1 LPVCC
6 RGAPPINYVLAR
18 DARWA
23 AEIDKRLG
31 EQASPPPRLLDKDLQ
46 VLDAAKL
53 NANVASPSGAS
64 LPTNSTFNTDG
75 FSLIE
80 GLDRLTMG
88 WALSHIYRT
97 HNEFVSKLDGFAVLA
112 SLQTMLG
119 ESGGGAALAQS
130 VNDNAVET
138 VAIPGD
144 AHNRLALV
152 PMTDDGKV
160 ARVYAFAVDQTA
172 AAALTNVAL
181 TVVTLTTSLLIVLG
195 FSVPAAIASRRIRE
209 RWLAEDQI
217 RYLAM
222 HDSLTGLPNRLQLH
236 QHLDR
241 AVARGKRHGHLMA
254 VFGLDLDCFKDVNDT
269 LGHPTGDAL
278 LAEGAARLKEST
290 REVDLVGRGGDEFA
304 IVAEDLDAPE
314 DAMQLARRICTALGE
329 PYHVNGHEVTSSASI
344 GIGPLDREPPD
355 TLLKHADSRSTG
367 RKRTGATPTAS
378 SSRRWMP
385 PFRSGGALRTICATR
400 CARISFISTISPSSI
415 WADRLRGA
423 GALVASFGR
432 RDSADD
438 LPSDRRGDR
447 PDRTARRMDP
457 QDRLCLRDHLAA
469 RHHACRQPLARPVQ
483 DPGCARAGAQGVER
497 DGS

>member
-31 EQASPPPRLLDKDLQ
+31 EQASPSPPRLLDKDLQ

-53 NANVASPSGAS
+53 NANVASPSGAGAS

-112 SLQTMLG
+112 PDGATLAVGGDLSPASLQTMLG

-130 VNDNAVET
+130 LNDNAVET

-181 TVVTLTTSLLIVLG
+181 TVVTLTASLLIVLG

-254 VFGLDLDCFKDVNDT
+254 VFGLDLDRFKDVNVT

-278 LAEGAARLKEST
+278 LAEGAARLK
-290 REVDLVGRGGDEFA
+290 R
-304 IVAEDLDAPE
+304 AP
-314 DAMQLARRICTALGE
+314 ARSI
-329 PYHVNGHEVTSSASI
+329 SSA
-344 GIGPLDREPPD
+344 GV
-355 TLLKHADSRSTG
+355 
-367 RKRTGATPTAS
+367 ATNSPS
-378 SSRRWMP
+378 WP
-385 PFRSGGALRTICATR
+385 
-400 CARISFISTISPSSI
+400 RISM
-415 WADRLRGA
+415 RLRMPCSLPA
-423 GALVASFGR
+423 ASAPR
-432 RDSADD
+432 SES
-438 LPSDRRGDR
+438 PI
-447 PDRTARRMDP
+447 M
-457 QDRLCLRDHLAA
+457 
-469 RHHACRQPLARPVQ
+469 
-483 DPGCARAGAQGVER
+483 
-497 DGS
+497 

>member
-1 LPVCC
+1 M
-6 RGAPPINYVLAR
+6 
-18 DARWA
+18 
-23 AEIDKRLG
+23 
-31 EQASPPPRLLDKDLQ
+31 
-46 VLDAAKL
+46 LDAAKL
-53 NANVASPSGAS
+53 NADVASPSGAGAS

-112 SLQTMLG
+112 PDGATLAVGGNLSPASLQTMLG

-130 VNDNAVET
+130 VNDNAVGT

-144 AHNRLALV
+144 AHNRLAFV

-241 AVARGKRHGHLMA
+241 AVARGKRHG
-254 VFGLDLDCFKDVNDT
+254 
-269 LGHPTGDAL
+269 
-278 LAEGAARLKEST
+278 
-290 REVDLVGRGGDEFA
+290 
-304 IVAEDLDAPE
+304 
-314 DAMQLARRICTALGE
+314 
-329 PYHVNGHEVTSSASI
+329 
-344 GIGPLDREPPD
+344 
-355 TLLKHADSRSTG
+355 
-367 RKRTGATPTAS
+367 
-378 SSRRWMP
+378 
-385 PFRSGGALRTICATR
+385 
-400 CARISFISTISPSSI
+400 
-415 WADRLRGA
+415 
-423 GALVASFGR
+423 
-432 RDSADD
+432 
-438 LPSDRRGDR
+438 
-447 PDRTARRMDP
+447 
-457 QDRLCLRDHLAA
+457 
-469 RHHACRQPLARPVQ
+469 
-483 DPGCARAGAQGVER
+483 
-497 DGS
+497 